1 MQLKIDM
8 DLQMELAAIGIL
20 AYYPLLESIS
30 LHGANIVRNVR
41 SVINH

>member
-1 MQLKIDM
+1 MQLKIGM
-8 DLQMELAAIGIL
+8 DLQTELAAIGIL
-20 AYYPLLESIS
+20 AYHPFLESIS

>member
-1 MQLKIDM
+1 MQLKTEM

-20 AYYPLLESIS
+20 AYHSFLESIS

-41 SVINH
+41 SVINY